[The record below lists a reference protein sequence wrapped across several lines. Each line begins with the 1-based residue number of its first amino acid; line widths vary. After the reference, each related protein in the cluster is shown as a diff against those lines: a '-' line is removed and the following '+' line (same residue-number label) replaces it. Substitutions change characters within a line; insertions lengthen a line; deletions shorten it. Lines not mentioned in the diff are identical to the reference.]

1 MGNFSRGE
9 FTNRGLYMYE
19 ISARIADMTSEN
31 QPVDPAERISYL
43 LWSQKKKQKVL
54 AEALGYSSG
63 FISDVVNGKKELGWK
78 DTAIVADVLN
88 TTVDY
93 LLGRRDDPAPYTG
106 AGPVFEHE
114 ESLELAKLVEQQPDW
129 LRRQI
134 LAVVHAQIDS
144 IKEGTTAAQDEQ
156 QLRETL
162 RTLVLVLGKDEV
174 NRLIQDAGRQLQPVR
189 VGVGSYRQVPLGK
202 L

>member
-1 MGNFSRGE
+1 
-9 FTNRGLYMYE
+9 MYE
-19 ISARIADMTSEN
+19 ISARIAGMTNEN

-93 LLGRRDDPAPYTG
+93 LLGRREDPEPYTSKQ
-106 AGPVFEHE
+106 GPEFEHE
-114 ESLELAKLVEQQPDW
+114 ESLALAKLADAQPDW
-129 LRRQI
+129 LRMM
-134 LAVVHAQIDS
+134 LLEGAKAQVES
-144 IKEGTTAAQDEQ
+144 IKSGTSPDQDIA
-156 QLRETL
+156 QLREAL
-162 RTLVLVLGKDEV
+162 RMAVLVLGEAEV
-174 NRLIQDAGRQLQPVR
+174 SRLIHDAGRQLVPVR
-189 VGVGSYRQVPLGK
+189 VGVNSYRQVPLGK

>member
-1 MGNFSRGE
+1 MVRLHTG
-9 FTNRGLYMYE
+9 GLQVYE
-19 ISARIADMTSEN
+19 NSARIADMTNEQ

-43 LWSQKKKQKVL
+43 LWSQKKKQKVI

-93 LLGRRDDPAPYTG
+93 LLGRRDDPAPYTDKVQG
-106 AGPVFEHE
+106 LVLASE
-114 ESLELAKLVEQQPDW
+114 EAKEIAKLVDEQQDW

-134 LAVVHAQIDS
+134 LAVVQAQVES
-144 IKEGTTAAQDEQ
+144 IKVGTTPAQDEAH
-156 QLRETL
+156 LREL
-162 RTLVLVLGKDEV
+162 FKLAVLVLGKDEAHRIV
-174 NRLIQDAGRQLQPVR
+174 DDTGRQLHPVR
-189 VGVGSYRQVPLGK
+189 VGVNSYRQIALGK

>member
-1 MGNFSRGE
+1 
-9 FTNRGLYMYE
+9 MYE
-19 ISARIADMTSEN
+19 ISARIADMTNEN

-78 DTAIVADVLN
+78 DTAIVADVLD

-93 LLGRRDDPAPYTG
+93 LLGRRDDPAPYTDKG
-106 AGPVFEHE
+106 TVFEHE
-114 ESLELAKLVEQQPDW
+114 ESRALAKLADEQPDW
-129 LRRQI
+129 LRRQM
-134 LAVVHAQIDS
+134 LAVVQAQVES
-144 IKEGTTAAQDEQ
+144 IKEGTTAAQDEK
-156 QLRETL
+156 QLRDTM
-162 RTLVLVLGKDEV
+162 RMLVLVVGKDEAH
-174 NRLIQDAGRQLQPVR
+174 RLVDDAGRQLQPVR
-189 VGVGSYRQVPLGK
+189 VGVNSYRQVPLGK